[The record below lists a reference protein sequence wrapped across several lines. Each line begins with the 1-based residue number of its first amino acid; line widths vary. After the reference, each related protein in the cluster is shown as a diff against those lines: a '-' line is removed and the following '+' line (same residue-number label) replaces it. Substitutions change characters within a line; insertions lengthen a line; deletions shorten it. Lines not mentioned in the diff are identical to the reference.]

1 MNNIKK
7 ESNEIIKKYSN
18 KEQLKDYIKKEFLT
32 DDEDAH
38 IYLVIEDRHDLF
50 DKRTVEGQLDI
61 KNDIYS
67 YIDNKAAVLDNSTK
81 LHFHIKGLITSEE
94 DEENVKKIIR
104 EHYAIE
110 LYKSQRE
117 YKLNKYKMV
126 TLILLGI
133 IMLSIYAIVYIWTKS
148 AFLLEVF
155 GFLFSFALW
164 QAFEIFMYNLSDIRF
179 NSESI
184 AQKLL
189 MNIDFEL

>member
-1 MNNIKK
+1 
-7 ESNEIIKKYSN
+7 
-18 KEQLKDYIKKEFLT
+18 
-32 DDEDAH
+32 
-38 IYLVIEDRHDLF
+38 
-50 DKRTVEGQLDI
+50 
-61 KNDIYS
+61 
-67 YIDNKAAVLDNSTK
+67 
-81 LHFHIKGLITSEE
+81 
-94 DEENVKKIIR
+94 
-104 EHYAIE
+104 
-110 LYKSQRE
+110 
-117 YKLNKYKMV
+117 MV

-164 QAFEIFMYNLSDIRF
+164 QAFEIFMYDLSDIRF

>member
-1 MNNIKK
+1 MAQKRMFSLSVVDTDK
-7 ESNEIIKKYSN
+7 
-18 KEQLKDYIKKEFLT
+18 FLEMPQST
-32 DDEDAH
+32 QNLYFHLGMRADDDGF
-38 IYLVIEDRHDLF
+38 I
-50 DKRTVEGQLDI
+50 G
-61 KNDIYS
+61 
-67 YIDNKAAVLDNSTK
+67 
-81 LHFHIKGLITSEE
+81 
-94 DEENVKKIIR
+94 NVKKIIR

-164 QAFEIFMYNLSDIRF
+164 QAFEIFMYDLSDIRF